1 MNEQWYNQ
9 VLDFW
14 FDELTSDQW
23 FGGGEELDRT
33 ITSRFGALHAEMSE
47 WLPSRALSQ
56 GDTALAAIIV
66 LDQFS
71 RNIHRG
77 TARAFSQDPLAL
89 ALTHNALR
97 IGFGRAWEE
106 SRKQFLYMP
115 LMHSEALDDQELCVR
130 LFAELGNANSLKFA
144 REHRDVIARF
154 GRFPHRNAALGR
166 DTTPEEAEYLQ
177 NANRYGQ

>member
-1 MNEQWYNQ
+1 M
-9 VLDFW
+9 
-14 FDELTSDQW
+14 
-23 FGGGEELDRT
+23 R
-33 ITSRFGALHAEMSE
+33 
-47 WLPSRALSQ
+47 
-56 GDTALAAIIV
+56 
-66 LDQFS
+66 

-97 IGFGRAWEE
+97 LGFDRNWEE